1 MQVEYI
7 DHMGDDLR
15 VVNAARVSFNKESFW
30 IDNYG
35 VESITKEGDPKPH
48 TLQEKDQKLL
58 KYLANHDHWTPFSHV
73 IVTMRETVPIFVAR
87 QRFKHMVGFTYNEV
101 SRRYVDDEP
110 EFYFPD
116 KWRKRADNKK
126 QGSSEEEVK
135 EIFIPDYAEGYKS
148 EPGFAYSAFL
158 DYARFLYEG
167 MVKSGVAPEQAR
179 MVLPQSMYTS
189 YYTTGSLPAWARAY
203 KLRVDTNAQKEIQ
216 ELAAQWNK
224 VISSI
229 PELKYSWNALIE

>member
-1 MQVEYI
+1 MHVDLI
-7 DHMGDDLR
+7 DFMGSDDR
-15 VVNAARVSFNKESFW
+15 VVDAARVSFAKEASNFKLEENNKL
-30 IDNYG
+30 
-35 VESITKEGDPKPH
+35 IT
-48 TLQEKDQKLL
+48 
-58 KYLANHDHWTPFSHV
+58 YLAKHNHWSPFSHV